1 MDENSMKPPRYWGLA
16 TKSIDLDQTSVGIYY
31 SKFFRPEHDD
41 HAYNEK
47 LEPYFREYERL
58 SAFEFGEFEE
68 TGDHFALLLTGARTP
83 SGATDNAFLDCVAG
97 RREPATFLEQI
108 IVKLVYQALAM
119 GGLHHDGSNGGSEY
133 SETACINDI
142 SQMTSLD
149 LRLFLRFVG
158 EKAASLCEV
167 LEDEDD
173 EEYDQEIL
181 EYEANQREIYND
193 IAEETDENRDD
204 YEGWVYDN

>member
-1 MDENSMKPPRYWGLA
+1 VDENSMKSPQYWGVA
-16 TKSIDLDQTSVGIYY
+16 TKSIDLDRTSVEIYS
-31 SKFFRPEHDD
+31 SKFFRSEHDD
-41 HAYNEK
+41 HAYNEE

-58 SAFEFGEFEE
+58 SVFEFGEFEE
-68 TGDHFALLLTGARTP
+68 TGDHFALLLSGARTP
-83 SGATDNAFLDCVAG
+83 SGAADNDFLDCVAG

-119 GGLHHDGSNGGSEY
+119 GGLHHDGSDGGPEY

-142 SQMTSLD
+142 AQMTSPN

-158 EKAASLCEV
+158 QKAASLCEV
-167 LEDEDD
+167 QEDEDD
-173 EEYDQEIL
+173 EEDDQEQL
-181 EYEANQREIYND
+181 EYEANQREIYNH

-204 YEGWVYDN
+204 YEGWVYDD